1 MVVNYLFGAFTIN
14 LLEIYLCR
22 KPLNYCILPIFY
34 RTEL

>member
-1 MVVNYLFGAFTIN
+1 MVVNYLSLVP
-14 LLEIYLCR
+14 LLEIYLGR